1 MITYQ
6 RLCSFAATLA
16 IFALATASQP
26 AGAADAGLITK
37 ASNHSA
43 KETIERFESA
53 VKSKGWIIFTEIDHA
68 GAAKQAGLDMKPRTV
83 ILFGNPKIGTAPMQ
97 KAATLAIDNP
107 PKALVWEDDNGKVW
121 LSYNSGEYLG
131 AQVYPRHGLAMPP
144 EGVKAIEQFLTDVS
158 DQATK

>member
-1 MITYQ
+1 MAGYQ
-6 RLCSFAATLA
+6 RLCNVATLA

-26 AGAADAGLITK
+26 VGATDSGLITK
-37 ASNHSA
+37 ASNYSA

-68 GAAKQAGLDMKPRTV
+68 GAAKKAGLEMKPRTV
-83 ILFGNPKIGTAPMQ
+83 VLFGNPKIGTAPMQ

-121 LSYNSGEYLG
+121 LSYNSGEYIG
-131 AQVYPRHGLAMPP
+131 TQVYPRHGLVMPP
-144 EGVKAIEQFLTDVS
+144 DGIRNIEQLLADAS
-158 DQATK
+158 DQATQ